1 MTFTRRRPSR
11 ILRRALNPLVLAVA
25 VCVVIVDDA
34 FRAFVI
40 PAVQALARLPVMRW
54 LEASVARLPAYG
66 ILTLFIV
73 PLAIIE
79 PFKIY
84 AIYQFSL
91 GHFAS
96 GLLTFFLAKVVGL
109 GLAERLFAVGREKLL
124 TIAWFAWCFSRIVS
138 IRDLVHAW
146 LQETW
151 AWQKAKRV
159 AGTVRGAVA
168 GIRGRFISLWSQG
181 GRRGWLA
188 AARRRVRQ
196 RPIL

>member
-1 MTFTRRRPSR
+1 MAFTRRQSFR

-25 VCVVIVDDA
+25 VCVVVVDDA

-73 PLAIIE
+73 PVAIIE

-84 AIYQFSL
+84 ALYQFSL

-96 GLLTFFLAKVVGL
+96 GLLTFFVAKVVGL
-109 GLAERLFAVGREKLL
+109 GLAERLFAIGREKLL
-124 TIAWFAWCFSRIVS
+124 TIAWFAWCFSRIVA

-151 AWQKAKRV
+151 AWRHAKRI
-159 AGTVRGAVA
+159 AGTIRENVV
-168 GIRGRFISLWSQG
+168 GIRSRLVRAWSEG
-181 GRRGWLA
+181 SRRGWLA